1 MRFVD
6 LALGLIALLGVVAIA
21 ALLAGGRPYFV
32 LIAIL
37 LLAVGTIVW
46 RLKRVRASQ
55 KNQPSPHDSA

>member
-21 ALLAGGRPYFV
+21 ALLAGGRPYLL

-37 LLAVGTIVW
+37 LLAVGTFVW
-46 RLKRVRASQ
+46 RLKRVWASQ
-55 KNQPSPHDSA
+55 KNPASPHDAA